1 MLKVLKIKRISSSR
15 VNQSQIRTSMA
26 VMKIW
31 LPGVTQLVFITKVL
45 LESIM
50 LKIKAKVIMK
60 EKRHRIMRKLEIGD
74 NSSTRKS

>member
-1 MLKVLKIKRISSSR
+1 
-15 VNQSQIRTSMA
+15 MA